1 MVKRFSRQRGYTQS
15 LTTVANFQKILSYS
29 VHALVCHLFALVFGP
44 LALSF
49 YLYNMKF
56 LIVGLGNI
64 GPEYAHTR
72 HNIGFDIADQL
83 VKDLDGDFELLKLAY
98 YAEVSFKGKKLHVI
112 KPTTFMNLSGKA
124 VNYWMKDLKIAPE
137 NVLVL
142 VDDLALPLGKLRMK
156 LQGSSAGHNG
166 LKSIEELCG
175 GQNYARLRFGIS
187 DNFRKGQQAEY
198 VLGSFDKNEQK
209 ELPTLINRGVSMI
222 KSFVTIGPAQTMT
235 LFNK

>member
-1 MVKRFSRQRGYTQS
+1 
-15 LTTVANFQKILSYS
+15 
-29 VHALVCHLFALVFGP
+29 
-44 LALSF
+44 
-49 YLYNMKF
+49 MKF

-64 GPEYAHTR
+64 GPEYAKTR
-72 HNIGFDIADQL
+72 HNIGFDIADEL
-83 VKDLDGDFELLKLAY
+83 VKDLGGSFELLRLAY

-124 VNYWMKDLKIAPE
+124 VNYWMKELKIEPE
-137 NVLVL
+137 NVLVI

-187 DNFRKGQQAEY
+187 DNFRKGMQAEY
-198 VLGSFDKNEQK
+198 VLGHFDKNEQK
-209 ELPTLINRGVSMI
+209 ELPTLINRGVTMI
-222 KSFVTIGPAQTMT
+222 KSFATIGPAQTMT